1 MMNTSKSFIRQLC
14 LRLLPK
20 KLRVTGCLLVYGMM
34 AMYAS
39 SAYADTVAEYTLK
52 AAFLYNFAAFTTWP
66 NRSTENFNLCIYGQ
80 DPFGNNLDALMR
92 AKRINEQ
99 PINIHRINQL
109 DHLAQCQLVFISRPA
124 IGNITTIIDAISN
137 KPVLTVA
144 DSPEAARQGVV
155 INMNVIEDKVTF
167 EANLLMAKKAGLN
180 LSSQLLRLATEI
192 YQ

>member
-1 MMNTSKSFIRQLC
+1 MI
-14 LRLLPK
+14 RLLHK
-20 KLRVTGCLLVYGMM
+20 VFSRKTRVTTLSLWFV
-34 AMYAS
+34 AIS
-39 SAYADTVAEYTLK
+39 SVFPSYSRADNTAEYTLK
-52 AAFLYNFAAFTTWP
+52 AAFLYNFAIFTTWP
-66 NRSTENFNLCIYGQ
+66 NRSLGNFNLCIYGK
-80 DPFGNNLDALMR
+80 DPFGNNFDALMK

-99 PINIHRINQL
+99 SINIHRINQL

-124 IGNITTIIDAISN
+124 INNLAAIIDAIHD

-167 EANLLMAKKAGLN
+167 EANLLIAKKAGLN
-180 LSSQLLRLATEI
+180 LSSQLLRLATEV